1 MTVTRNTT
9 THFDHSSLVRRAR
22 WGLSPVVIVIL
33 LSFIAVCQTSTSTKS
48 AASASS
54 SQSAPEISS
63 RDETTTFKVK
73 VNLVEVRVVVRD
85 AKGHAIGNLKQED
98 FQLLDNGKPQVI
110 TRFTVEQAD
119 SSPIIHGDDIP
130 AAPGEKTAQ
139 VQQTAVPTRYIVYL
153 FDDIHLQFADLSQ
166 ARNAASRQ
174 FQVLQPTD
182 RAAIY
187 TTSGQTRLDF
197 TGDTAQLTA
206 TLNRILPHP
215 IANVGTT
222 PCPNISYYMADL
234 IENRNDPDALRVAT
248 QDAIDCG
255 ALSQAQNALTGGE
268 VSGQG
273 VGQIQP
279 YVLRALNLGDQETRI
294 SLGVLQ
300 DVIRHIAAMPGQ
312 RVVILVSP
320 GFINP
325 EALSLQSELT
335 ERALHSGVV
344 ISSLDVRG
352 VYTDLPDASEQRVP
366 SPAIAGKIQLYRT
379 QEQQANEDIL
389 ADLADA
395 TGGTFFH
402 HNNDLD
408 EGFRRLAGTP
418 EFSYLLAFSPQGLKL
433 DGHYHKL
440 KVILKPPAQGAI
452 QARKGYYAPSAST
465 DPSEQAHQAIED
477 AIFSREEVREIPLE
491 VHTQFFKADA
501 NEAKLSVVARLDVR
515 HVHFRKAEGR
525 NNNDVTVVSAVFD
538 RNGNFVTGN
547 QKVVQMHLKDE
558 TLSQLN
564 SGITLKTSFDVK
576 PGSYI
581 VRLVVRDEDGQLAAQ
596 NSAVEIP

>member
-1 MTVTRNTT
+1 MAVRNTT
-9 THFDHSSLVRRAR
+9 IHREHGLMPAQLWRRIKLSVTLVALLPSLAVSQSNPQSS
-22 WGLSPVVIVIL
+22 G
-33 LSFIAVCQTSTSTKS
+33 
-48 AASASS
+48 AASSPENT
-54 SQSAPEISS
+54 PEITSH
-63 RDETTTFKVK
+63 DETTTFKVK

-85 AKGHAIGNLKQED
+85 PKGHAIGNLKQEN
-98 FQLLDNGKPQVI
+98 FQLLDNGKAQVI
-110 TRFTVEQAD
+110 NRFSEEQAGG
-119 SSPIIHGDDIP
+119 SLIIHRDDITGP
-130 AAPGEKTAQ
+130 TDEKTAQ
-139 VQQTAVPTRYIVYL
+139 PVQQPAVPSRYIVYL

-174 FQVLQPTD
+174 FQSLQPSD

-187 TTSGQTRLDF
+187 TTSGQIRLDL
-197 TGDTAQLTA
+197 TGDAAQLTA
-206 TLNRILPHP
+206 TLNRIVPHP
-215 IANVGTT
+215 IANIGTT

-255 ALSQAQNALTGGE
+255 AVSPAQNALTGGE
-268 VSGQG
+268 VSSPG

-279 YVLRALNLGDQETRI
+279 YVHRALDLGDQETRI
-294 SLGVLQ
+294 SMGVLQ
-300 DVIRHIAAMPGQ
+300 DVIRHLTAMPGQ
-312 RVVILVSP
+312 RIVILVSP

-325 EALSLQSELT
+325 DALSLQSELT

-344 ISSLDVRG
+344 ISSLDARG
-352 VYTDLPDASEQRVP
+352 VYTDLPDAGEQRVP
-366 SPAIAGKIQLYRT
+366 SASIAGKVQQYRT

-408 EGFRRLAGTP
+408 EGFRRLAGPP
-418 EFSYLLAFSPQGLKL
+418 EVSYLLAFSPQGLKL

-440 KVILKPPAQGAI
+440 KVILKPPAQGTV
-452 QARKGYYAPSAST
+452 QARKGYYAPKGST
-465 DPSEQAHQAIED
+465 DASEQARQAIED
-477 AIFSREEVREIPLE
+477 AVFSQEEVREIPIEL
-491 VHTQFFKADA
+491 HTQFFKSDA
-501 NEAKLSVVARLDVR
+501 TDAKLSVVARLDVR
-515 HVHFRKAEGR
+515 HVHFRKADGR
-525 NNNDVTVVSAVFD
+525 NNNAVTVVSALFD

-547 QKVVQMHLKDE
+547 QKVVQMHLKDD
-558 TLSQLN
+558 TLGRLN
-564 SGITLKTSFDVK
+564 SGITLKSNFDVK

-596 NSAVEIP
+596 NKAVEIP